1 MPRST
6 LAHEDNQF
14 EQELTENVVR
24 GIDATFVLAWVA
36 SNFEPED
43 IFDHNDLSRWALN
56 NGFTE
61 EE

>member
-1 MPRST
+1 MNLKKRTFRLWKQLPRYT
-6 LAHEDNQF
+6 KCLECG
-14 EQELTENVVR
+14 R
-24 GIDATFVLAWVA
+24 A